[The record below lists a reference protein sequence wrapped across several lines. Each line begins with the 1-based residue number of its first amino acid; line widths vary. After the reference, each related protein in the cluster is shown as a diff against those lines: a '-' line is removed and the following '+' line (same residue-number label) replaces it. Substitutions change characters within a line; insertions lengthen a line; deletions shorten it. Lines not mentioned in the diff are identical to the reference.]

1 MNNIELPVVQIQNDI
16 GVIVNQGLK
25 TIAHYPAVAGKTLR
39 MLRPIRWAFSHVSV
53 DNLSPLYKDLV
64 HPKIKQ
70 CIQDAN
76 FCQIWGSMLLWKVH
90 KIKNEQISEIVMFP
104 YDDKLVKINLFH
116 LSRKRTRGDEI
127 SYFNYIMITLQTICP
142 RLSGLPKQRTWNTK
156 KFKSSEQ
163 ITCQLSFNFFLE
175 LWTNRIHQ
183 SNKWLN
189 LHQTKDFR
197 EG

>member
-1 MNNIELPVVQIQNDI
+1 
-16 GVIVNQGLK
+16 
-25 TIAHYPAVAGKTLR
+25 
-39 MLRPIRWAFSHVSV
+39 
-53 DNLSPLYKDLV
+53 
-64 HPKIKQ
+64 
-70 CIQDAN
+70 
-76 FCQIWGSMLLWKVH
+76 
-90 KIKNEQISEIVMFP
+90 MFP

-175 LWTNRIHQ
+175 L
-183 SNKWLN
+183 
-189 LHQTKDFR
+189 
-197 EG
+197 